1 MAVKATKDSRLNSR
15 LRQKSAKTFHF
26 DMLLFL
32 RISVLLLS
40 VMIRDVKGGGG
51 GGQGD
56 HNMGKKRACMHA
68 GRENKAC
75 RSTSEREENKT
86 SRVPT
91 KKKSLNYFLAS

>member
-1 MAVKATKDSRLNSR
+1 
-15 LRQKSAKTFHF
+15 
-26 DMLLFL
+26 MLLFL

-40 VMIRDVKGGGG
+40 VLIRDVKGGGG

-75 RSTSEREENKT
+75 RSTSEREENTRIIWGMGHAVWDDIKILGHC
-86 SRVPT
+86 SVSVCQYVCLCVY
-91 KKKSLNYFLAS
+91 KVG